1 MDMFLKVIHIWQNWK
16 VSWVKKE
23 WKSFSAKTQ
32 KDFQRVFKKNS
43 WNECG
48 INKSKQS
55 KTQNQFSM
63 KIGFRKQLQEVI
75 WHVYEVTKMAEK
87 FGIGSGPHELKIGNS
102 FIKNKGQFHTIK
114 YDFKPASLD
123 PTAVGSVEIGD
134 SNSLSVKVP
143 HSNGSTETQYR

>member
-1 MDMFLKVIHIWQNWK
+1 MAKLKSILSQKRVEKFFRQN
-16 VSWVKKE
+16 
-23 WKSFSAKTQ
+23 TT
-32 KDFQRVFKKNS
+32 DFQRSLKKIS

-48 INKSKQS
+48 INKSKQN